1 MHVHQIKFYFVK
13 KQHNFEGLI
22 GVCSPLSGNFAL
34 MAFTL
39 DTLQEKFCLARD
51 NYTTAQAPSK
61 GLIIMN

>member
-1 MHVHQIKFYFVK
+1 MHVHKIKFYFVSK
-13 KQHNFEGLI
+13 NSIKGLI

-34 MAFTL
+34 MAFPL
-39 DTLQEKFCLARD
+39 DTLQEKFCLAWD